1 MKLQFSSVFGE
12 RIRAD
17 ALMKTITRRV
27 NFVLKGFKDVTLS
40 RKQKSFN
47 NVFFDL
53 LGISRVYIISVVIL
67 IGHLHTVVIAC
78 FYFSPFAW
86 LPPPL
91 DAFHNVQSH
100 QRLRWYA

>member
-1 MKLQFSSVFGE
+1 MFGE
-12 RIRAD
+12 SIRAD

-27 NFVLKGFKDVTLS
+27 NSVLLEFKDVTLS
-40 RKQKSFN
+40 RKSFN
-47 NVFFDL
+47 NVVFDL

-67 IGHLHTVVIAC
+67 TGHLHRVIVC
-78 FYFSPFAW
+78 FYFSPYAW
-86 LPPPL
+86 LPPLL